1 MVRLGMAVLFFLLAF
16 AVIVVAAL
24 MVTGRWNPAIGTET
38 DPRGPDQ
45 IDGRVRFDVAIRGYR
60 MDQVDEV
67 IAELQAKVRQL
78 EK

>member
-1 MVRLGMAVLFFLLAF
+1 MAVLFFLLAF

-24 MVTGRWNPAIGTET
+24 MVTGRWNPTLGAET

-45 IDGRVRFDVAIRGYR
+45 IDGRLRFDVVIRGYR